1 MNRYV
6 ARRLLL
12 VIPTLFGVTALI
24 FLVLRVVPGNPID
37 AAMSAEAGSHVF
49 SEQEI
54 EAISRSLGLDRS
66 LIIQYLDWLADIF
79 KGDLGH
85 SFWNEDT
92 TIREIIMRRAA
103 ITGQIAVMATIVAWI
118 IGLPVGIIGAIR
130 RNSPLDYVTRFLV
143 TLFMAIPGFWLG
155 LVFVMFTIIVFY
167 WRPPL
172 TLIFIWDDPWR
183 NMHQTLGPA
192 IAYGLGFGAAI
203 ARMSRGTLLEVIRD
217 DYIRTA
223 RAKGLGEGLVMWRHA
238 LKNAVIPVITL
249 SGLQLAAVMGGSVAM
264 ERAFSVPGLGFT
276 LVEAI
281 SFRDYWLIQNLVLV
295 FGVAYVLVNLAI
307 DLTYGWLDPRIRYS

>member
-1 MNRYV
+1 M
-6 ARRLLL
+6 
-12 VIPTLFGVTALI
+12 
-24 FLVLRVVPGNPID
+24 
-37 AAMSAEAGSHVF
+37 
-49 SEQEI
+49 Q
-54 EAISRSLGLDRS
+54 
-66 LIIQYLDWLADIF
+66 
-79 KGDLGH
+79 
-85 SFWNEDT
+85 
-92 TIREIIMRRAA
+92 
-103 ITGQIAVMATIVAWI
+103 
-118 IGLPVGIIGAIR
+118 
-130 RNSPLDYVTRFLV
+130 
-143 TLFMAIPGFWLG
+143 
-155 LVFVMFTIIVFY
+155 
-167 WRPPL
+167 
-172 TLIFIWDDPWR
+172 
-183 NMHQTLGPA
+183 QTLGPA
-192 IAYGLGFGAAI
+192 IAYGLGFAAAI